1 MPTEPAR
8 LRARTSLTD
17 EITDFRFEMCERPLS
32 GLAAGAHIDLALPE
46 GLVRQYSVWD
56 WDPAGRWFNIA
67 VKREAAGR
75 GGSRAVHALAPG
87 ALVEIGEPR
96 NHFSLGEID
105 RHITLLAAGIGATPI
120 LPMARSLLMARAE
133 FQVHYLAR
141 RQEEAA
147 FDPTFCGLG
156 LGERYHLHCSAEQGR
171 VDLAA
176 LLQRLP
182 AGSDVYVCGPEGLLQ
197 AVFDAGRVLRG
208 GAIHFERFAAAAD
221 FAADAAVAFE
231 VELARSGGVLQVGRK
246 ESLLDALR
254 RGGLDVES
262 ACCEGLCGTCIVD
275 VLEGEV
281 EHRDGVLS
289 PDDQAANAFMCTCV
303 SRARSPRLV
312 LDL

>member
-1 MPTEPAR
+1 MPAQPAR
-8 LRARTSLTD
+8 LRARTPLTT
-17 EITDFRFEMCERPLS
+17 EITDFRFEMLAQPLS
-32 GLAAGAHIDLALPE
+32 GLEAGAHIDLGLPE
-46 GLVRQYSVWD
+46 GPVRQYSVWD

-67 VKREAAGR
+67 VKREAEGR
-75 GGSRAVHALAPG
+75 GGSRAVHDLTPG
-87 ALVEIGEPR
+87 ALVEVGEPR
-96 NHFSLGEID
+96 NHFGLGDAD

-120 LPMARSLLMARAE
+120 FPMARTLQMARAD

-141 RQEEAA
+141 RVEEAA
-147 FDPTFCGLG
+147 FDKAFRSLD
-156 LGERYHLHCSAEQGR
+156 LGERYHLHCSAAAGR
-171 VDLAA
+171 IDLAS

-208 GAIHFERFAAAAD
+208 GAIHFERFAPAAEFAGAANAD
-221 FAADAAVAFE
+221 FE
-231 VELARSGGVLQVGRK
+231 VELARSGAVVQVGRE
-246 ESLLDALR
+246 ESLLEALR
-254 RGGLDVES
+254 RGGIALES

-289 PDDQAANAFMCTCV
+289 PEDQEANAFMCACV